1 MNLWLVSDVECTWQI
16 LIDWS
21 VNQLKGR
28 SLKFTICKL
37 AWWATVYH
45 LWQQRNANIHSKN
58 VRNEEQIIKDIKKDV
73 KGIIESKRGL
83 GDSVLKKESMLQM
96 GHEPVCTVNTA
107 QFFCHYS
114 LGFMLFLNLF

>member
-28 SLKFTICKL
+28 SLKVTICKL

-45 LWQQRNANIHSKN
+45 LWQQRNAIIHSKN
-58 VRNEEQIIKDIKKDV
+58 VRNEEHIIKDIKKDV
-73 KGIIESKRGL
+73 KGRIESK
-83 GDSVLKKESMLQM
+83 
-96 GHEPVCTVNTA
+96 
-107 QFFCHYS
+107 
-114 LGFMLFLNLF
+114 